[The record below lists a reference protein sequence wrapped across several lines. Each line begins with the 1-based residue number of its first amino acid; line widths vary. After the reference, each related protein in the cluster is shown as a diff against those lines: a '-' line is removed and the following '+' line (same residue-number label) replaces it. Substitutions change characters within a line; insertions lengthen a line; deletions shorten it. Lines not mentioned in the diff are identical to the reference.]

1 MQMEYVIKAKTKK
14 TKVVYYEEEVK
25 GLEINPSNKSNAT
38 IIKVNKMILTDPE
51 LINQYIS
58 IRLEKKFKEIFTKLY
73 KLLQDPDTTEEG
85 VGILLGEVEKFK
97 QIINVKYSRYLESTK
112 KREFLTKIILIE
124 EELKKKYMEIKYIE
138 QLLNTNNYKF
148 DETIS
153 RGRSM

>member
-1 MQMEYVIKAKTKK
+1 MEYVIRTKTKR
-14 TKVVYYEEEVK
+14 TKVLYYEEETK
-25 GLEINPSNKSNAT
+25 GLEINPSNKNNSAV
-38 IIKVNKMILTDPE
+38 IKVNKMVLTDPE
-51 LINQYIS
+51 LIHQYIS

-97 QIINVKYSRYLESTK
+97 QIINVKYSKYLESSK
-112 KREFLTKIILIE
+112 KRELLAKIILIE

-138 QLLNTNNYKF
+138 QLLNTNNYSF
-148 DETIS
+148 EETMS